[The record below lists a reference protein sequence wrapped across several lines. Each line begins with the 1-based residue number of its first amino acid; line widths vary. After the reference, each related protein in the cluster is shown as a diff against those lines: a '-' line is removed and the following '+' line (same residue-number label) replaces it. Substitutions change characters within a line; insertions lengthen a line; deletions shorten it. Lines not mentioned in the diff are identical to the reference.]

1 MADIDIN
8 DLTQARYMSLSC
20 PPSSPQSKV
29 MVGAIIDI
37 ILNTEER
44 CRVRTKDNAA
54 SFQEAFGKIIGD
66 LLIAM
71 EVKEAGWSY
80 HALSPA
86 AFNDKPIEYKTFKSI
101 VRAMEKA
108 GLIEVSLGRNAK
120 GVQFEGMTTTTFH
133 PSLATRFKP
142 TSLLIAMAQEPAIVE

>member
-1 MADIDIN
+1 
-8 DLTQARYMSLSC
+8 
-20 PPSSPQSKV
+20 

-37 ILNTEER
+37 ILNTEGR

-86 AFNDKPIEYKTFKSI
+86 AFSAYQACPW
-101 VRAMEKA
+101 
-108 GLIEVSLGRNAK
+108 
-120 GVQFEGMTTTTFH
+120 
-133 PSLATRFKP
+133 
-142 TSLLIAMAQEPAIVE
+142 